1 MTPVGAVGALRAPPA
16 RSSEDRQDGG
26 AARAGRRP
34 GRPGPP
40 VRVPRVGAAG
50 LDGGDGEAGGD
61 DGDAAAAERHA
72 LTARRTAAPGGAPD
86 LAASGG
92 QDGARDAVRQ
102 YLRDIRGIPL
112 LTAAQ
117 EVALAQR
124 IEAGDNAA
132 LQQLTLANL
141 RLVVSVA
148 KRYPGRGLSLPDLIQ
163 EGNLGLM
170 RATQKFDWR
179 RGYRFSTYATWWIRQ
194 AVTRAIGDK
203 GRTIRLPAHV
213 GEAVTR
219 LNAAQQRLAQ
229 IHGREPTDEELQ
241 RELGVDR
248 GRLAETRQAAR
259 APTSLDRAVG
269 EDGGTDV
276 ADLIADP
283 GIPEPDEGVHRR
295 QLTVDAHRALE
306 AALDEREAVVLRLRF
321 GLGTGHIYTLEKIG
335 ERLGVT
341 RERVRQIERE
351 ALAKLRAPHLRERL
365 QPYLPT

>member
-124 IEAGDNAA
+124 IEAGDTAA

-259 APTSLDRAVG
+259 APSSLDRAVG

-321 GLGTGHIYTLEKIG
+321 GLDGLAPRSLEEVG
-335 ERLGVT
+335 RRLRLT
-341 RERVRQIERE
+341 RERVRQLE
-351 ALAKLRAPHLRERL
+351 ARALRKLRVSDLGRRLR
-365 QPYLPT
+365 PYFEA